1 MKKVFGAG
9 NSLSLVM
16 LGLLSMTMV
25 LGVLTCIRTMQS
37 LKKRRQLVQHAYGAR
52 QKWDPD
58 ASLRAM
64 LDIAH
69 QKFDVPTRG
78 IIHIGAHQAEEL
90 SLYQEKGFQNILWIE
105 ANPTQK
111 DVLLRHTKSHQG
123 SRVAIFAASDGEGE
137 AMLHVP
143 VAKASRASLLRP
155 KNLTKAF
162 AGMEEQ
168 QKLPVVKKTLDS
180 FLSEM
185 SDKPDYN
192 VMLLDIQGAELD
204 ALKGSINTLQSI
216 DVVLT
221 EFCWNTSYYEGN
233 CSLDALDAFLK
244 DQGFVRLETRVN
256 QRLTDGDALYIKKH
270 LVENKLHSEKK
281 A

>member
-1 MKKVFGAG
+1 MKKVFGAS
-9 NSLSLVM
+9 NFLSLVM
-16 LGLLSMTMV
+16 LGLLSVTV
-25 LGVLTCIRTMQS
+25 VFGVLTYIRTMQS
-37 LKKRRQLVQHAYGAR
+37 LKKQRQLFQNTYGLR

-69 QKFDVPTRG
+69 KKFGVPTKG
-78 IIHIGAHQAEEL
+78 MIHLGAHQAEEL
-90 SLYQEKGFQNILWIE
+90 YLYQEKGFKHILWVE
-105 ANPTQK
+105 ANPTHK
-111 DVLLRHTKSHQG
+111 DALLRHTQNHQG
-123 SRVAIFAASDGEGE
+123 SRVAIFAASDGAGE
-137 AMLHVP
+137 AVLHVP
-143 VAKASRASLLRP
+143 VAKTSRASLLRP

-162 AGMEEQ
+162 EGMEEQ
-168 QKLPVVKKTLDS
+168 QKLPVIKKSLDS

-185 SDKPDYN
+185 SDKPAYN

-244 DQGFVRLETRVN
+244 EQGFVRLETRVN
-256 QRLTDGDALYIKKH
+256 HRLTDGDALYIKKH
-270 LVENKLHSEKK
+270 LVENKLHVEKK